1 MDENI
6 KKSLIKCIT
15 WGIIW
20 AVILFVVAAILVE
33 TKNYLLKDV
42 LFIEGIIFVMIGVF
56 DSIGGN
62 PMGLTLQSMG
72 QSNAQYTST
81 ASLEAAKT
89 EEEKTKTRLKTT
101 ISSSVN
107 SISLIIAG
115 IVTILINFLI

>member
-56 DSIGGN
+56 ASIGGD

-72 QSNAQYTST
+72 QSNTQYTAT
-81 ASLEAAKT
+81 ANLEAAKT
-89 EEEKTKTRLKTT
+89 EEGKTKTRLKTT